1 MEREREDYG
10 GLHEA
15 GEGTSTSA
23 MNAQD
28 ERTWSIVAHLSVLAG
43 LIGLMPLGALIVWLL
58 YKDKSEK
65 VRFHSLQALFYQL
78 AWLVVLIVGWTLS
91 FALAVVLIGF
101 LMMPIM
107 ALLSLVPFIHGCYA
121 AYKVSQ
127 GVEYR
132 YPYIADR
139 IDGGRT
145 I

>member
-15 GEGTSTSA
+15 GEADSA
-23 MNAQD
+23 TNMNAQD

-58 YKDKSEK
+58 YKDKSPR
-65 VRFHSLQALFYQL
+65 VGFHALQALFYQL
-78 AWLVVLIVGWTLS
+78 AWLVILIVGWTLS
-91 FALAVVLIGF
+91 FVLTVVLIGF
-101 LMMPIM
+101 LLMPVM
-107 ALLSLVPFIHGCYA
+107 ALASLVPFIHGCYA

-132 YPYIADR
+132 YPFIADR
-139 IDGGRT
+139 IDGARVV
-145 I
+145 